1 MRISSSKQR
10 IFRRFRADAEDDLS
24 QEGMKRGEEW
34 RSGRDSNPRPP
45 A

>member
-10 IFRRFRADAEDDLS
+10 IFSKISADAEGLS
-24 QEGMKRGEEW
+24 QEGMKREEEW

>member
-10 IFRRFRADAEDDLS
+10 IFSEISVETEEMS

>member
-1 MRISSSKQR
+1 MRISSGEQR
-10 IFRRFRADAEDDLS
+10 IFSKISANAEALS